1 MISKNDGGESKIIR
15 HNLCIH
21 YSRMKIYFTY
31 ICLIMAY
38 IPKSYVFVM
47 FTLLFLSMI
56 TLHVVNYI
64 PIYKF
69 PPPIKLTAMIWQ
81 KVLNRKLPSDKRNN
95 NSNTTQTSVFIQETS
110 SKTIMYDKFE
120 DTKGEIRSSKSKD
133 RQHNIQMK
141 RTKWQATIYKT
152 LHRKLKIEQ
161 DESH

>member
-1 MISKNDGGESKIIR
+1 
-15 HNLCIH
+15 
-21 YSRMKIYFTY
+21 
-31 ICLIMAY
+31 
-38 IPKSYVFVM
+38 
-47 FTLLFLSMI
+47 
-56 TLHVVNYI
+56 
-64 PIYKF
+64 
-69 PPPIKLTAMIWQ
+69 MIWQ

-161 DESH
+161 DEPH